1 MGKETAV
8 PGRRPGFW
16 WRFSWHVCQLSGC
29 RQGSGPSLGFSWLIC
44 KREVGRMIST
54 GEPMLTLQEIFHLLE
69 GEFHVFPFEHYTCLN
84 WLLESKFWSFFYSPP
99 SQSYVDSASIPYRLC
114 FRSSWELA
122 TWTTFHNGHSQVLHL
137 ALPIGK

>member
-1 MGKETAV
+1 MGKKTAV

-29 RQGSGPSLGFSWLIC
+29 RQGSGPSLGFRWLIC

-54 GEPMLTLQEIFHLLE
+54 GEPVLTLQEIFHLLE

-84 WLLESKFWSFFYSPP
+84 WLLESKFWSFFYSPLKATLILHP
-99 SQSYVDSASIPYRLC
+99 SLIAFVS
-114 FRSSWELA
+114 
-122 TWTTFHNGHSQVLHL
+122 G
-137 ALPIGK
+137 LPGNWPLGPPSTMAILRFFILPFP

>member
-1 MGKETAV
+1 
-8 PGRRPGFW
+8 
-16 WRFSWHVCQLSGC
+16 
-29 RQGSGPSLGFSWLIC
+29 
-44 KREVGRMIST
+44 
-54 GEPMLTLQEIFHLLE
+54 MLTLQEIFHLLE

-84 WLLESKFWSFFYSPP
+84 WLLESKIWSFFYSPP
-99 SQSYVDSASIPYRLC
+99 SQSFC